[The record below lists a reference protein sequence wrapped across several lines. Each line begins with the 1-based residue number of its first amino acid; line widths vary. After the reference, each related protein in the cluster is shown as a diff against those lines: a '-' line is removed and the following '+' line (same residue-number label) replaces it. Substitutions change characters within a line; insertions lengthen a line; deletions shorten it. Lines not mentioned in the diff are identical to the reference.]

1 MTGGLVLVLGE
12 VGPNFAAGMSG
23 GVAYVYDQFG
33 TLARRCNTELVEL
46 RAPSDEELAQVRAL
60 IEEHVR
66 RTASPRGIK
75 MLYQF
80 DSVRRDFVKVIPRD
94 YERVLAHVAEAE
106 RRGATREEA
115 LQHAFDAMR
124 EA

>member
-1 MTGGLVLVLGE
+1 MNIDCRVIGDLLPLYADE
-12 VGPNFAAGMSG
+12 S
-23 GVAYVYDQFG
+23 
-33 TLARRCNTELVEL
+33 C
-46 RAPSDEELAQVRAL
+46 SDASRAL

-80 DSVRRDFVKVIPRD
+80 ESIRDDFVKVIPRD
-94 YERVLAHVAEAE
+94 YARVLAHVAEAE
-106 RRGATREEA
+106 GRGATREEA
-115 LQHAFDAMR
+115 LSYAFDAMR

>member
-1 MTGGLVLVLGE
+1 
-12 VGPNFAAGMSG
+12 
-23 GVAYVYDQFG
+23 
-33 TLARRCNTELVEL
+33 
-46 RAPSDEELAQVRAL
+46 
-60 IEEHVR
+60 
-66 RTASPRGIK
+66 

-94 YERVLAHVAEAE
+94 YERVLAHAAEAE